1 MSDGE
6 LLLTAG
12 ALLALALASILLAE
26 RLRVPGLLLFLGLGM
41 LVGSDVLGWIEFD
54 DAELAR
60 TIGTGAVALILFEGG
75 LVSGWREL
83 RPVLVPSL
91 SLAFLGTIITAGIAG
106 VAAMWIFDLSL
117 EQGLLVG
124 AVISATDGA
133 AIFAVL
139 RKSSLERR
147 LALTLEGE
155 SGFNDAVALIL
166 VIGFIDLI
174 QKSNYTAL
182 DLVASMVTE
191 TAIGAGVGIA
201 IGFAA
206 IWLMQRVD
214 FATPG
219 LYPVMTIA
227 AGAIAFGGADVLD
240 GSGFLAV
247 YTAGLVLGSASI
259 PARRTVTAFHQ
270 GLAELGQ
277 IAVFFTLGLLV
288 FPSELGDVAFKGLL
302 LSFVLMLVA
311 RPVSALL
318 AANGGGFGF
327 VDRLLLGWAG
337 LRGAVPIVLAT
348 YPVTEGLAGGS
359 LFFNIAFFVVV
370 TSTLVQGATFEPLAR
385 AVGLT
390 TASPALPR
398 PISDV
403 GSIRALG
410 AEVVEFPVREGD
422 AIVGKRVRD
431 MGLPRTALV
440 NVIVRGDEAIPPRGS
455 TELKGGDRLHILVR
469 REGRRDVQ
477 ALFSSW
483 RGTVGQ
489 PARIA
494 RKQTPVKPRHR

>member
-1 MSDGE
+1 
-6 LLLTAG
+6 
-12 ALLALALASILLAE
+12 
-26 RLRVPGLLLFLGLGM
+26 
-41 LVGSDVLGWIEFD
+41 
-54 DAELAR
+54 
-60 TIGTGAVALILFEGG
+60 
-75 LVSGWREL
+75 
-83 RPVLVPSL
+83 
-91 SLAFLGTIITAGIAG
+91 
-106 VAAMWIFDLSL
+106 MWIFDLSFK
-117 EQGLLVG
+117 EGILVG

-133 AIFAVL
+133 AIFSVL

-166 VIGFIDLI
+166 VVGLIDLI
-174 QKSNYTAL
+174 QKSGYTVL
-182 DLVASMVTE
+182 DLAASMVTQ
-191 TAIGAGVGIA
+191 TAIGAVVGIGA
-201 IGFAA
+201 GLLAV
-206 IWLMQRVD
+206 WLMQRTD

-227 AGAIAFGGADVLD
+227 AGAIAFGGADVLG

-247 YTAGLVLGSASI
+247 YIAGLVLGSSPI

-277 IAVFFTLGLLV
+277 IGVFFTLGLLV
-288 FPSELGDVAFKGLL
+288 FPSELGEVAFKGLL
-302 LSFVLMLVA
+302 LAFVLMLIA
-311 RPVSALL
+311 RPLAALL
-318 AANGGGFGF
+318 AANGAGFGF

-348 YPVTEGLAGGS
+348 YPVTEGLPAGS

-385 AVGLT
+385 VVGLT
-390 TASPALPR
+390 TPSPALPR
-398 PISDV
+398 PITDV

-440 NVIVRGDEAIPPRGS
+440 NVIVRGNEAIPPRGS
-455 TELKGGDRLHILVR
+455 TVLQGGDRLHILVR

-477 ALFSSW
+477 ALLSSW

-489 PARIA
+489 PARAA
-494 RKQTPVKPRHR
+494 RRQTPVKPRHR

>member
-6 LLLTAG
+6 LILTAG
-12 ALLALALASILLAE
+12 ALLALAIAAILLAE

-41 LVGSDVLGWIEFD
+41 LVGSDVLDWISFD

-60 TIGTGAVALILFEGG
+60 TIGVGAVALILFEGG

-91 SLAFLGTIITAGIAG
+91 SLAFLGTIITAVVAG

-117 EQGLLVG
+117 EEGLLIG

-139 RKSSLERR
+139 RKSALERR

-155 SGFNDAVALIL
+155 SGLNDAVALIL
-166 VIGFIDLI
+166 VIGLIDLI
-174 QKSNYTAL
+174 QKADYTVL
-182 DLVASMVTE
+182 DLAALMVTE
-191 TAIGAGVGIA
+191 SLIGAGVGIA
-201 IGFAA
+201 VGVVAV
-206 IWLMQRVD
+206 WLMQRTD

-227 AGAIAFGGADVLD
+227 AGAIAFGGADVLH

-247 YTAGLVLGSASI
+247 YIAGLVLGSASI

-302 LSFVLMLVA
+302 LAFVLMLVA
-311 RPVSALL
+311 RPLAALL
-318 AANGGGFGF
+318 AAVGGGVG
-327 VDRLLLGWAG
+327 VAGRGLLGWAG

-348 YPVTEGLAGGS
+348 YPVIEGLPAGN
-359 LFFNIAFFVVV
+359 LFFNVAFFVVV
-370 TSTLVQGATFEPLAR
+370 TSTLV
-385 AVGLT
+385 
-390 TASPALPR
+390 
-398 PISDV
+398 
-403 GSIRALG
+403 
-410 AEVVEFPVREGD
+410 
-422 AIVGKRVRD
+422 
-431 MGLPRTALV
+431 
-440 NVIVRGDEAIPPRGS
+440 
-455 TELKGGDRLHILVR
+455 
-469 REGRRDVQ
+469 
-477 ALFSSW
+477 
-483 RGTVGQ
+483 
-489 PARIA
+489 
-494 RKQTPVKPRHR
+494 

>member
-12 ALLALALASILLAE
+12 ALLALALASVLVAE

-41 LVGSDVLGWIEFD
+41 LVGSDVLDWISFD

-60 TIGTGAVALILFEGG
+60 TIGVGAVALILFEGG

-91 SLAFLGTIITAGIAG
+91 SLAFLGTIITAVIAG

-117 EQGLLVG
+117 EEGLLIG

-139 RKSSLERR
+139 RKSALERR

-155 SGFNDAVALIL
+155 SGLNDAVALIL

-174 QKSNYTAL
+174 QKTDYTVL
-182 DLVASMVTE
+182 DLAASMVTE

-201 IGFAA
+201 AGVAA
-206 IWLMQRVD
+206 VWIMQRVD

-227 AGAIAFGGADVLD
+227 AGAIAFGGSDVLH

-247 YTAGLVLGSASI
+247 YIAGLVLGSASI
-259 PARRTVTAFHQ
+259 PARRTVTSFHQ

-302 LSFVLMLVA
+302 LAFVLMLVA
-311 RPVSALL
+311 RPAAALL
-318 AANGGGFGF
+318 AANGAGFGF

-348 YPVTEGLAGGS
+348 YPVTEGLPAGS
-359 LFFNIAFFVVV
+359 LFFNVAFFVVV
-370 TSTLVQGATFEPLAR
+370 TSTLVQGATFEPLAL

-390 TASPALPR
+390 TPSPALPR

-403 GSIRALG
+403 GSIRGLG
-410 AEVVEFPVREGD
+410 AEVVEFPVRDGD
-422 AIVGKRVRD
+422 AIVGMRVRD

-455 TELKGGDRLHILVR
+455 TVLQGGDRLHILVR

-489 PARIA
+489 PRRARPT
-494 RKQTPVKPRHR
+494 R

>member
-6 LLLTAG
+6 LILTAG

-41 LVGSDVLGWIEFD
+41 LVGSDVLGWIQFD

-83 RPVLVPSL
+83 RPVLVPSI
-91 SLAFLGTIITAGIAG
+91 SLAYLGTIITMFVAGL
-106 VAAMWIFDLSL
+106 AAMVIFDLSL
-117 EQGLLVG
+117 EEGLLVG

-139 RKSSLERR
+139 RKSSLERK

-155 SGFNDAVALIL
+155 AGLNDAVALML
-166 VIGFIDLI
+166 VIGLIDVI
-174 QKSNYTAL
+174 QGPNYGVL
-182 DLVASMVTE
+182 DLVGSMLVE
-191 TAIGAGVGIA
+191 TGVGA
-201 IGFAA
+201 VVGVAVGLGVV
-206 IWLMQRVD
+206 WLMQRID
-214 FATPG
+214 FSTSG

-227 AGAIAFGGADVLD
+227 AGAIAFGGADVLH

-247 YTAGLVLGSASI
+247 YITGLVLGGQAI
-259 PARRTVTAFHQ
+259 PARRTITAFHQ

-288 FPSELGDVAFKGLL
+288 FPSELGDVAGKGILL
-302 LSFVLMLVA
+302 ALALMLVA
-311 RPVSALL
+311 RPLAALL
-318 AANGGGFGF
+318 SANGVGFGL
-327 VDRLLLGWAG
+327 VERLLLGWAG

-348 YPVTEGLAGGS
+348 YPVTEGLVHGN
-359 LFFNIAFFVVV
+359 LYFNIAFFVVV

-390 TASPALPR
+390 TPSPALPR

-410 AEVVEFPVREGD
+410 AEVVEFPVRQGD
-422 AIVGKRVRD
+422 AIVGMRVRD

-440 NVIVRGDEAIPPRGS
+440 SVILRGEEAIPPRGS
-455 TELKGGDRLHILVR
+455 TVLQGGDRLHILVR

-489 PARIA
+489 PARA
-494 RKQTPVKPRHR
+494 RKQTPVKSRHR